1 MTESNSATVLI
12 VDDEGDVLEVFRR
25 WLEEDYDVYTANNGN
40 EALDLLESNG
50 IDVVLLDRRMPGISG
65 DEVLERIIEFDMDCK
80 VAMVT
85 AVEPDL
91 DIIAM
96 GFDSYVVKPPTYEGL
111 HSTIENLLDRREHS
125 DRRQEYWSLLSKR
138 HTLREEMSTAE
149 LEDNDEYTELE
160 SRIES
165 LAEDLGEE
173 HDRMAEDSEF
183 ISAMRDIEGG

>member
-40 EALDLLESNG
+40 EALELLESNG

-65 DEVLERIIEFDMDCK
+65 DEVLERINELDMDCK

-111 HSTIENLLDRREHS
+111 HNTIENLLARREHS
-125 DRRQEYWSLLSKR
+125 DLRQEYWSLLSKR

-149 LEDNDEYTELE
+149 LEDNDEYAELE
-160 SRIES
+160 DRIDA
-165 LAEDLGEE
+165 LAKALGEG
-173 HDRMAEDSEF
+173 HDRMAEDTEF